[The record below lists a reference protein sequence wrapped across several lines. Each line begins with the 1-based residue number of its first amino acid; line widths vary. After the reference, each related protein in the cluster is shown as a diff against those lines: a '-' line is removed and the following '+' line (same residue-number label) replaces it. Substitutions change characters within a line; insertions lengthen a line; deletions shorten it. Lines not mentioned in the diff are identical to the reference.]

1 MRCFDHLLEIKRLC
15 HEMLW
20 PPFRHKDCIAFLH
33 RFLCLGLA
41 GVLASANRILTKVL
55 VGGERESTAI
65 FFLISLIILTMCL
78 LIFWPPGRRVIPQQ
92 LTVQWCYLE
101 SNAAFLN
108 VKQEHKVRPKTDTA
122 NSAILGRLQKIW
134 KQLPYL
140 YWDLMTVESSTYL
153 TVMLCIV
160 GRKRIKWS

>member
-1 MRCFDHLLEIKRLC
+1 MA
-15 HEMLW
+15 
-20 PPFRHKDCIAFLH
+20 DCIPFCWPHTVWLTAYHL
-33 RFLCLGLA
+33 
-41 GVLASANRILTKVL
+41 VDRILFGWLHTGWL
-55 VGGERESTAI
+55 TSCRLADRILFGWTQTGWLTAYRLAD
-65 FFLISLIILTMCL
+65 LISFGWPHTMCL